1 MLKKGMRKVEY
12 NPDTKSVAVPA
23 ILHSNELVLNV
34 KVAKELFKQLQTK
47 EPKITPALKKKL
59 MFLYTHTPK

>member
-12 NPDTKSVAVPA
+12 DPSSKSVPIPA

-47 EPKITPALKKKL
+47 EPKISPALKKKL